1 MMRLCYLFTLLLF
14 LLPNAVRSQE
24 IIGSS
29 GDFFP
34 FSNGSITFTIG
45 EPITET
51 AALSNGFLTQGFQ
64 QTFPSTSSLLEAEIE
79 STSFYPNPANEV
91 IELVIPKGL
100 LYNQLFVL
108 DASGKQI
115 QTVELNELIHQQIDI
130 RQLSRGCY
138 FIFVTSVNEET
149 HYLGKLSTY

>member
-1 MMRLCYLFTLLLF
+1 MMRLCYLYTLLLF

-34 FSNGSITFTIG
+34 FPNGSIAFTIG

-51 AALSNGFLTQGFQ
+51 AELSNGFLTQGFQ
-64 QTFPSTSSLLEAEIE
+64 QTFPSSSSLLESEIE
-79 STSFYPNPANEV
+79 QPYFYPNPANES
-91 IELVIPKGL
+91 IELVIPKGS

-108 DASGKQI
+108 DASGKQV

>member
-1 MMRLCYLFTLLLF
+1 MIRLCNLLTLLLF
-14 LLPNAVRSQE
+14 LLSNAVRSQE

-29 GDFFP
+29 GDFFS
-34 FSNGSITFTIG
+34 FSNGSIAFTIG

-51 AALSNGFLTQGFQ
+51 AALSSGFITQGFQ
-64 QTFPSTSSLLEAEIE
+64 QTFPSTSSLLESEIE
-79 STSFYPNPANEV
+79 QPYFYPNPANEL
-91 IELVIPKGL
+91 IELIFPQGS
-100 LYNQLFVL
+100 LYEQLFVL

-130 RQLSRGCY
+130 NHLSSGCY

>member
-1 MMRLCYLFTLLLF
+1 MIRLCNLLTLLLF
-14 LLPNAVRSQE
+14 LLPSAVQSQE

-34 FSNGSITFTIG
+34 FSNGSIAFTIG

-64 QTFPSTSSLLEAEIE
+64 QTFPSTSSLLESEIE
-79 STSFYPNPANEV
+79 QPYFYPNPANEL
-91 IELVIPKGL
+91 IELVFPKGSF
-100 LYNQLFVL
+100 YKQLFVL

-115 QTVELNELIHQQIDI
+115 EMVELNQLIHQKFDI
-130 RQLSRGCY
+130 HQLSRGCY